1 MYEAIADP
9 YCYPGSDVLRN
20 RQGLLDQAKLDEFE
34 AAATMQRADEP
45 LPNGRFSVSHYQA
58 VHRHLFQDVYGW
70 AGRFR
75 TVRLAKS
82 GSAFCYPEY
91 IGREMHELFAALRA
105 QAFLHGRSLDAFAD
119 GASEFLATLNAIH
132 PFREGN
138 GRTQVIFL
146 ALLADRADHPLDLE
160 CLESGPFLDAMVRSF
175 SGNSAPLR
183 DQVKM
188 LIS

>member
-1 MYEAIADP
+1 
-9 YCYPGSDVLRN
+9 
-20 RQGLLDQAKLDEFE
+20 
-34 AAATMQRADEP
+34 
-45 LPNGRFSVSHYQA
+45 
-58 VHRHLFQDVYGW
+58 
-70 AGRFR
+70 
-75 TVRLAKS
+75 
-82 GSAFCYPEY
+82 
-91 IGREMHELFAALRA
+91 MHELFAALRA

-160 CLESGPFLDAMVRSF
+160 CLAPGPFLDAMVQSF